1 MTTTKKAAMLISAL
15 AVIAI
20 IAVGATLAFFTDTDT
35 KQNVFTLGKVSGTLT
50 EDGSTDGKKRED
62 GGRDYTSITPGKT
75 LSKVPVIT
83 LDSNSQKAY
92 ARMKIEYTGLTAAQ
106 ITEFQQG
113 ITLNSGWALGTDGY
127 FYYNTVLN
135 PGDTATIFNTVTIPA
150 TWGNEMAEKSFS
162 MNLKAELI
170 QSDNFDGQLTK
181 DANGNIV
188 SWGNVTIEAAK

>member
-20 IAVGATLAFFTDTDT
+20 IAVGATLAYFTDTDT

-50 EDGSTDGKKRED
+50 EDGSTDGTKRED

-83 LDSNSQKAY
+83 LDAKSQNAY
-92 ARMKIEYTGLTAAQ
+92 ARMKIDYTGLTASQ
-106 ITEFQQG
+106 IAEFQAG
-113 ITLNSGWALGTDGY
+113 ITLNPGWVLGSDGY

-170 QSDNFDGQLTK
+170 QSDNFTPTK
-181 DANGNIV
+181 DTAGNIT

>member
-20 IAVGATLAFFTDTDT
+20 IVVGATLAYFTDTDT

-50 EDGSTDGKKRED
+50 EDGSTDGTTRED
-62 GGRDYTSITPGKT
+62 GGRDYTDITPGKT

-83 LDSNSQKAY
+83 LDANSQKAY

-106 ITEFQQG
+106 IAEFQQG
-113 ITLNSGWALGTDGY
+113 ITLNPGWALGTDGY

-170 QSDNFDGQLTK
+170 QSDNFTPTK
-181 DANGNIV
+181 DTAGNIT